1 VEQLAPDVWV
11 HRIDTGGFPT
21 IAAVALTATR
31 AFVIDT
37 LMSPQDMAPVL
48 EHLGAHAGG
57 RRIVVVN
64 THHHWDHVYGNAA
77 FPGLDIVAQSACP
90 RLILQHSTTTDESVP
105 LQPPEGVPL
114 PTITFGDRL
123 TYSDDPET
131 VHLIHA
137 PGHSEDSLVV
147 FLAGA
152 RLLLAGDTL
161 EWPLPNFA
169 QRDGKDVWIHTLR
182 QLKQL
187 PVDLIVPSH
196 GPPLG
201 RAIIDANERYIS
213 GVFEAVA
220 AAKES
225 GAGRN
230 DLDLPAAAF
239 LGDDVVLDDVYE
251 DAHRGNLIWAWD
263 AV

>member
-1 VEQLAPDVWV
+1 MEQIAPNVWV
-11 HRIDTGGFPT
+11 HSISAGGFPT
-21 IAAVALTATR
+21 ITAVVFTATR
-31 AFVIDT
+31 AFVVDT
-37 LMSPQDMAPVL
+37 LMGPQDMAPVL
-48 EHLGAHAGG
+48 DYLEAHAGG

-77 FPGLDIVAQSACP
+77 FPGVDIVAQSACA

-123 TYSDDPET
+123 TYSDEPET

-169 QRDGKDVWIHTLR
+169 QRDGKDIWIHTLR

-196 GPPLG
+196 GPPMG
-201 RAIIDANERYIS
+201 RGIIDANERYIS

-220 AAKES
+220 AAKKA
-225 GAGRN
+225 GVGRN
-230 DLDLPAAAF
+230 HLDLPAAAF
-239 LGDDVVLDDVYE
+239 LGEDVFLDDVYE

-263 AV
+263 EL

>member
-1 VEQLAPDVWV
+1 MEQLTADVWV
-11 HRIDTGGFPT
+11 HRIDAEGFPT
-21 IAAVALTATR
+21 VAAVALTPTR
-31 AFVIDT
+31 AFVVDT
-37 LMSPQDMAPVL
+37 LMRPQDMRPVL
-48 EHLGAHAGG
+48 ELLAERAGE
-57 RRIVVVN
+57 RRTVVVN
-64 THHHWDHVYGNAA
+64 THHHWNHVYGNAA
-77 FPGLDIVAQSACP
+77 FPGVDIVAQRACP
-90 RLILQHSTTTDESVP
+90 RLILAQGSTADESVP

-123 TYSDDPET
+123 TYSDELET
-131 VHLIHA
+131 VHLIHT

-152 RLLLAGDTL
+152 RLLFAGDAL

-182 QLKQL
+182 QLKQP

-196 GPPLG
+196 GPAMG

-213 GVFEAVA
+213 GVYEAVG
-220 AAKES
+220 AAKEA

-230 DLDLPAAAF
+230 DLDLPASAF
-239 LGDDVVLDDVYE
+239 LGDDVVLDDVYAE
-251 DAHRGNLIWAWD
+251 AHRGNLVWAWD
-263 AV
+263 EV

>member
-1 VEQLAPDVWV
+1 MEQLTAGVWV
-11 HRIDTGGFPT
+11 HRIDAEGFPT
-21 IAAVALTATR
+21 VAALVLTPTR

-37 LMSPQDMAPVL
+37 LMRPQDMRPVL
-48 EHLGAHAGG
+48 ELLGERAGE
-57 RRIVVVN
+57 RRTVVVN

-77 FPGLDIVAQSACP
+77 FPGVDIVAQSACP
-90 RLILQHSTTTDESVP
+90 RLILAHSTTTDESVP

-123 TYSDDPET
+123 TYSDEPET

-152 RLLLAGDTL
+152 RLLMAGDTL

-169 QRDGKDVWIHTLR
+169 QRDGTDAWIHTLR

-187 PVDLIVPSH
+187 PVELVVPSH
-196 GPPLG
+196 GPAM
-201 RAIIDANERYIS
+201 RRTIIDANERYIS
-213 GVFEAVA
+213 QVHEAVA
-220 AAKES
+220 AAKKG

-251 DAHRGNLIWAWD
+251 EVHRDNLVWAWD
-263 AV
+263 EV

>member
-1 VEQLAPDVWV
+1 MEQLTADIWV
-11 HRIDTGGFPT
+11 QRMDAGGFPT
-21 IAAVALTATR
+21 IAAVALTPTR

-37 LMSPQDMAPVL
+37 LMRPQDMSPVVEFL
-48 EHLGAHAGG
+48 AERAGG
-57 RRIVVVN
+57 RRTVVVN

-77 FPGLDIVAQSACP
+77 FPGVDLVAQRACP
-90 RLILQHSTTTDESVP
+90 RLIQAHGSTANESVP

-123 TYSDDPET
+123 TYHDEPET
-131 VHLIHA
+131 VHLIHT

-152 RLLLAGDTL
+152 RLLFAGDTL
-161 EWPLPNFA
+161 EWPLPNFT
-169 QRDGKDVWIHTLR
+169 QREGKDIWIHTLR

-196 GPPLG
+196 GPAMG
-201 RAIIDANERYIS
+201 RALIDANERYIS
-213 GVFEAVA
+213 TVHEAVA
-220 AAKES
+220 AAKAA

-239 LGDDVVLDDVYE
+239 LGEDVVLDAVYE
-251 DAHRGNLIWAWD
+251 AAHRGNLVWAWD
-263 AV
+263 EA

>member
-1 VEQLAPDVWV
+1 VEQLTAGVWV
-11 HRIDTGGFPT
+11 HRIDAEGFPT
-21 IAAVALTATR
+21 VAAVALTPTR

-37 LMSPQDMAPVL
+37 LMRPQDMRPVL
-48 EHLGAHAGG
+48 ELLGERAGE
-57 RRIVVVN
+57 RRTVVVN

-77 FPGLDIVAQSACP
+77 FPDVDIIAQSACA
-90 RLILQHSTTTDESVP
+90 RLILAHSTTTDESVP

-123 TYSDDPET
+123 TYSDEPET

-152 RLLLAGDTL
+152 RLLFAGDAL

-196 GPPLG
+196 GPAMG

-213 GVFEAVA
+213 GVYAAVA
-220 AAKES
+220 AAKKA
-225 GAGRN
+225 GTGRN
-230 DLDLPAAAF
+230 DLDLPASAF
-239 LGDDVVLDDVYE
+239 LGDDAVLDDVYE
-251 DAHRGNLIWAWD
+251 DAHRGNLVWAWD
-263 AV
+263 EV

>member
-1 VEQLAPDVWV
+1 VQQLSEEVWV
-11 HRIDTGGFPT
+11 HGIEAEGFPT
-21 IAAVALTATR
+21 IAAVVLTRTR
-31 AFVIDT
+31 AFVVDT
-37 LMSPQDMAPVL
+37 LMRPQDMRPVL
-48 EHLGAHAGG
+48 DFLKERAGE

-77 FPGLDIVAQSACP
+77 FQGGDIVAQRACP
-90 RLILQHSTTTDESVP
+90 RLIVAQGNTADESVP

-123 TYSDDPET
+123 TYNDEPET
-131 VHLIHA
+131 VHLIHT

-152 RLLLAGDTL
+152 RVLLAGDTL
-161 EWPLPNFA
+161 EWPLPNFS
-169 QRDGKDVWIHTLR
+169 QREGKDVWIHTLR

-196 GPPLG
+196 GPAMG
-201 RAIIDANERYIS
+201 RQLIDANERYIS
-213 GVFEAVA
+213 GLYGAVA
-220 AAKES
+220 AAKGA

-239 LGDDVVLDDVYE
+239 LGDDVVLDEVYE
-251 DAHRGNLIWAWD
+251 EAHRGNLVWAWD
-263 AV
+263 EV

>member
-1 VEQLAPDVWV
+1 MEQLTTDIWI
-11 HRIDTGGFPT
+11 HRIDAGGFPT
-21 IAAVALTATR
+21 VAALALTPTR

-37 LMSPQDMAPVL
+37 LMAPQDMRPLL
-48 EHLGAHAGG
+48 ELLAEHAGE
-57 RRIVVVN
+57 RRTVVVN

-77 FPGLDIVAQSACP
+77 FPGSDIVAQRACP
-90 RLILQHSTTTDESVP
+90 RLILAQSNTADESVP

-114 PTITFGDRL
+114 PTITFGDHL
-123 TYSDDPET
+123 TYSDEPET

-152 RLLLAGDTL
+152 RLLFAGDTL

-187 PVDLIVPSH
+187 PVDLLVPSH
-196 GPPLG
+196 GPPMG
-201 RAIIDANERYIS
+201 RALIDANERYIS
-213 GVFEAVA
+213 AVYEAVA
-220 AAKES
+220 AAKRA

-230 DLDLPAAAF
+230 DLELPAAAF
-239 LGDDVVLDDVYE
+239 LGDDVVLDEVYAE
-251 DAHRGNLIWAWD
+251 AHRGNLVWAWD
-263 AV
+263 EV

>member
-1 VEQLAPDVWV
+1 MEQLTADVWV
-11 HRIDTGGFPT
+11 HRIDAEGFPT
-21 IAAVALTATR
+21 VAAVALTPTR
-31 AFVIDT
+31 AFVVDT
-37 LMSPQDMAPVL
+37 LMRPQDMRPVL
-48 EHLGAHAGG
+48 ELLAERAGE
-57 RRIVVVN
+57 RRTVVVN

-77 FPGLDIVAQSACP
+77 FPGVDIVAQRACP
-90 RLILQHSTTTDESVP
+90 RLILAHSTTTDESVP

-123 TYSDDPET
+123 TYSDELET
-131 VHLIHA
+131 VHLIHT

-152 RLLLAGDTL
+152 RLLFAGDAL

-196 GPPLG
+196 GPAMG

-213 GVFEAVA
+213 GVYEAVG
-220 AAKES
+220 AAKAA

-230 DLDLPAAAF
+230 DLNLPASAF
-239 LGDDVVLDDVYE
+239 LGDDVVLDDVYAE
-251 DAHRGNLIWAWD
+251 AHRGNLVWAWD
-263 AV
+263 EV

>member
-1 VEQLAPDVWV
+1 VEQIAPDVWV
-11 HRIDTGGFPT
+11 HRIVAGGFPT
-21 IAAVALTATR
+21 VAAVALTSTR
-31 AFVIDT
+31 AFVVDT
-37 LMSPQDMAPVL
+37 LMRPQDMQPVHEFL
-48 EHLGAHAGG
+48 AEHSGA
-57 RRIVVVN
+57 RRTVVVN

-77 FPGLDIVAQSACP
+77 FGGADIVAQVACP
-90 RLILQHSTTTDESVP
+90 RLILAHSTTTDESVP
-105 LQPPEGVPL
+105 PQPPEGVPL
-114 PTITFGDRL
+114 PAITFGDRL
-123 TYSDDPET
+123 TYSDEPET
-131 VHLIHA
+131 VHLIHT

-169 QRDGKDVWIHTLR
+169 LRDGKDAWIHSLR

-196 GPPLG
+196 GPAMG
-201 RAIIDANERYIS
+201 RAIIDVNERYIS
-213 GVFEAVA
+213 GVFDAVA
-220 AAKES
+220 AAKTA

-239 LGDDVVLDDVYE
+239 LADGVVLDDVYAA
-251 DAHRGNLIWAWD
+251 AHRANLIWAWD
-263 AV
+263 EV

>member
-1 VEQLAPDVWV
+1 VQQLTADVWV
-11 HRIDTGGFPT
+11 HRIDAGGFPT
-21 IAAVALTATR
+21 IAAVALMPTR

-37 LMSPQDMAPVL
+37 LMRPQDMDPVL
-48 EHLGAHAGG
+48 ELLAARAGV
-57 RRIVVVN
+57 RRTVVVN

-77 FPGLDIVAQSACP
+77 FPGVDIVAQRACP
-90 RLILQHSTTTDESVP
+90 RLVQAQGTTADESVP

-114 PTITFGDRL
+114 PTITFGDHL
-123 TYSDDPET
+123 TYSDEPET

-152 RLLLAGDTL
+152 RLVFAGDAL

-187 PVDLIVPSH
+187 PVDLIVP
-196 GPPLG
+196 
-201 RAIIDANERYIS
+201 
-213 GVFEAVA
+213 
-220 AAKES
+220 
-225 GAGRN
+225 
-230 DLDLPAAAF
+230 
-239 LGDDVVLDDVYE
+239 GDGQG
-251 DAHRGNLIWAWD
+251 AHRRQRALHQRG
-263 AV
+263 VRSRRRGQEGGRRP

>member
-1 VEQLAPDVWV
+1 MEQLTTDIWV
-11 HRIDTGGFPT
+11 QRIDAGGFPT
-21 IAAVALTATR
+21 IAALAFTPKR

-37 LMSPQDMAPVL
+37 LMRPQDMAPVVERL
-48 EHLGAHAGG
+48 AARAGM

-77 FPGLDIVAQSACP
+77 FPGVDIVAQSACP
-90 RLILQHSTTTDESVP
+90 RLISQHSTTTHESVP

-123 TYSDDPET
+123 MYSDEPET
-131 VHLIHA
+131 VHLIHT

-147 FLAGA
+147 YFAGA
-152 RLLLAGDTL
+152 RLLFAGDTL

-169 QRDGKDVWIHTLR
+169 QRDGKDVWIRTLR

-196 GPPLG
+196 GPPMG
-201 RAIIDANERYIS
+201 RQIIDANERYIS
-213 GVFEAVA
+213 GVFAAVA

-239 LGDDVVLDDVYE
+239 LGDDVILDEVYE
-251 DAHRGNLIWAWD
+251 DAHRGNLVWAWD
-263 AV
+263 EV

>member
-1 VEQLAPDVWV
+1 MEQLTEDVWV
-11 HRIDTGGFPT
+11 QSGDAGGFPT
-21 IAAVALTATR
+21 VSAVALTPAR

-37 LMSPQDMAPVL
+37 LMRPQDMDPVL
-48 EHLGAHAGG
+48 DLLAERAGA

-77 FPGLDIVAQSACP
+77 FPGVDIVAQRACP
-90 RLILQHSTTTDESVP
+90 RLILAQGTTADESVP

-114 PTITFGDRL
+114 PTITFGDHL
-123 TYSDDPET
+123 TYSDAPET

-152 RLLLAGDTL
+152 RLLFAGDAL

-169 QRDGKDVWIHTLR
+169 QRDGKDAWIHTLR

-196 GPPLG
+196 GPAMR
-201 RAIIDANERYIS
+201 RALIDANERYIS
-213 GVFEAVA
+213 GVYEAVA
-220 AAKES
+220 AAKKA

-239 LGDDVVLDDVYE
+239 LDDDVVLDDVYE

-263 AV
+263 EV

>member
-1 VEQLAPDVWV
+1 VEQLTTNVWV
-11 HRIDTGGFPT
+11 HRIEAEGFPT
-21 IAAVALTATR
+21 VAALALTPSR

-37 LMSPQDMAPVL
+37 LIRPQDMRPVL
-48 EHLGAHAGG
+48 ELLDERAGA
-57 RRIVVVN
+57 RRTVVIN

-77 FPGLDIVAQSACP
+77 FRDSDIVAQRACP
-90 RLILQHSTTTDESVP
+90 RLMLAQGSTADESVP

-123 TYSDDPET
+123 TYVDEPET

-152 RLLLAGDTL
+152 RLLFAGDVL
-161 EWPLPNFA
+161 EWPLPNLA
-169 QRDGKDVWIHTLR
+169 QRDAKDTWMHTLR
-182 QLKQL
+182 QLTQL

-196 GPPLG
+196 GPAMGKAL
-201 RAIIDANERYIS
+201 IDANERYI
-213 GVFEAVA
+213 GAVYEAVA
-220 AAKES
+220 AAKQA

-239 LGDDVVLDDVYE
+239 LGDDVVLDEVYE
-251 DAHRGNLIWAWD
+251 DVHRGNLVWAWD
-263 AV
+263 EV

>member
-1 VEQLAPDVWV
+1 VEQLTPGVWV
-11 HRIDTGGFPT
+11 RRIDTGGFPT
-21 IAAVALTATR
+21 IATVALTATR

-48 EHLGAHAGG
+48 EHLEALAGG
-57 RRIVVVN
+57 RRTVVVN

-77 FPGLDIVAQSACP
+77 FPGVDIVAQSACP
-90 RLILQHSTTTDESVP
+90 RLILQHSTTTHEAVP

-123 TYSDDPET
+123 TYSDEPET

-182 QLKQL
+182 QLTQL
-187 PVDLIVPSH
+187 PVALIVPRP
-196 GPPLG
+196 GPPMG
-201 RAIIDANERYIS
+201 REIIDANERYIS

-220 AAKES
+220 AAKKT

-230 DLDLPAAAF
+230 DLVLPAAPF

-251 DAHRGNLIWAWD
+251 EAHRSNLTWAWD
-263 AV
+263 EV